1 MLERDSNKLYTAMA
15 ADFDDRFYAR
25 GRLVRL
31 HREIKERSNAV
42 CDRALFLI
50 DNAQY
55 ILSPRALD
63 SFAEDFELG
72 YNSGTI
78 EYIKSPI
85 EQIFFIAFLTVL
97 HQKLSHESLGIDIV
111 PLCQYE
117 QNIDGYDYVHDFAFY
132 IDVYSLRNR
141 FKLKDCMFMSSV
153 TIECDGHDYHNKTK
167 RQVSNG
173 NKRSNAM
180 QQSGLTVIHFS
191 GSDLFKYPYQCAEE
205 AYCVIIKKY
214 KKDLKKWLFE
224 DYGEND

>member
-1 MLERDSNKLYTAMA
+1 MLERDRDKLYLAMTS
-15 ADFDDRFYAR
+15 DFDERFYAR
-25 GRLVRL
+25 KRLVRL
-31 HREIKERSNAV
+31 HMEIKNRSCSV

-63 SFAEDFELG
+63 SFAEDLELG

-85 EQIFFIAFLTVL
+85 EQIFFVAFLTVL
-97 HQKLSHESLGIDIV
+97 HQKLIHESLGIDII
-111 PLCQYE
+111 PFCQYE
-117 QNIDGYDYVHDFAFY
+117 ESIDGYDYVHDFAFEFCVFSL
-132 IDVYSLRNR
+132 IGKLMPSNYS
-141 FKLKDCMFMSSV
+141 FMSSV
-153 TIECDGHDYHNKTK
+153 TVECDGHDYHNKTK

-180 QQSGLTVIHFS
+180 QKSGLTVIHFS

-205 AYCVIIKKY
+205 AYCIIIKKY
-214 KKDLKKWLFE
+214 KKDLKKWIENNF
-224 DYGEND
+224 GEE